1 MTYSRSDFKGKPVL
15 VALDLSERFEACL
28 RQGSEMATKFGQALL
43 LVHVVHE
50 TGETTGLYRRN
61 HQTND
66 TTPLSDIA
74 RTMVEERLAAF
85 READDILNAIR
96 DIRVVVV
103 EGLPET
109 RILELAKRY
118 DASMIVMCSHNR
130 RGMSRWLYGSA
141 TESVVRHAPCPV
153 VVVGH
158 GEAPFAPLTIH
169 RPTAPGV
176 TATEP
181 LRV

>member
-1 MTYSRSDFKGKPVL
+1 MADSMSSSKGKPVL

-28 RQGSEMATKFGQALL
+28 RHGSEMATKFGQPLL

-50 TGETTGLYRRN
+50 TAETTGMYRRN
-61 HQTND
+61 HGARD
-66 TTPLSDIA
+66 TTPLRDIA
-74 RTMVEERLAAF
+74 RVMVEERLAAF
-85 READDILNAIR
+85 READNVLNAIR

-103 EGLPET
+103 EGVPET
-109 RILELAKRY
+109 RILELAERFGT
-118 DASMIVMCSHNR
+118 SMIVMCSHNR
-130 RGMSRWLYGSA
+130 RGLGRWLYGSA

-153 VVVGH
+153 VVIGH

-169 RPTAPGV
+169 RPTTQGV

-181 LRV
+181 LGA